1 MGGNCVVLFYE
12 HQTSFLFSC
21 KESDTTERKLSIKC
35 VGHFIDVIESS
46 SQSYKI
52 SIYPCFTNRR
62 AETQR
67 LLARGHRAAGGVQCP
82 AIHKLCDL
90 GKLFYLWLSL
100 LTVKM
105 SDSVYSLREFS
116 D

>member
-1 MGGNCVVLFYE
+1 MTHRFLSHGLGEVTGGWSETVVCSMSIRHL
-12 HQTSFLFSC
+12 SFQLQ
-21 KESDTTERKLSIKC
+21 ESDTTERLSIKC

-67 LLARGHRAAGGVQCP
+67 LLARGHRAAGGVSVLPFTSCV
-82 AIHKLCDL
+82 IW
-90 GKLFYLWLSL
+90 GKLFYLCGL
-100 LTVKM
+100 
-105 SDSVYSLREFS
+105 VYSL
-116 D
+116 